1 MYRLFLVEDEPWAL
15 REIEH
20 IVDWQALGFSEVH
33 AFQDPVAAL
42 EAVRTEKPDVV
53 LTDIRMPDMSGH
65 ELIEKSRE
73 LGSNA
78 IFVIV
83 SAYADFDYARRALEE
98 GVFSYLL
105 KPLDEKEVE
114 TLAARLIA
122 RLNERE
128 REREQQR
135 IRNLVGGILLGR
147 REESAESADAPFRV
161 AICGTPGEGWTGIY
175 SDLYLKILAAN
186 EMPERGGVSEAG
198 CRYAHLIREAL
209 TAYYTL
215 HFFDSDKKVLCYQK
229 QQDFYPQ
236 AQEMLGAI
244 RNGDV
249 PHALSLVEGMRSI
262 GTGSVMLD
270 QLSFFY
276 NEILTLV
283 LDKIHD
289 RDLSENLR
297 RFSGCFDMYAVLHD
311 FRTYCDS
318 LNVLICSCA
327 ARPAP
332 VRTDVMESVVG
343 YVDKHYCDALTLEGL
358 SGMFN
363 ISLSHLCRR
372 FKQMTGKSFTE
383 YLSDKRIARAVE
395 LLVHTDGT
403 VAEIG
408 EATGYLDYFYFS
420 KVFKKKM
427 GITPSAY
434 RRQNDPLD

>member
-20 IVDWQALGFSEVH
+20 IVDWQALGFEHVH

-42 EAVRTEKPDVV
+42 EAIRTEKPDVV
-53 LTDIRMPDMSGH
+53 LTDIRMPDMTGH
-65 ELIEKSRE
+65 QLIEKSRE
-73 LGSNA
+73 FGSEA
-78 IFVIV
+78 YFVIV

-105 KPLDEKEVE
+105 KPLDENEVE
-114 TLAARLIA
+114 TLAGKLIA

-128 REREQQR
+128 RQREQQR
-135 IRNLVGGILLGR
+135 VRNLVSGILLGR
-147 REESAESADAPFRV
+147 REESAEAADAPFRV
-161 AICGTPGEGWTGIY
+161 AISGTPGDGWTGIY
-175 SDLYLKILAAN
+175 SDLYLKILTAD
-186 EMPERGGVSEAG
+186 ELPEHGGVSEPG
-198 CRYAHLIREAL
+198 CRYSHLIREAL

-215 HFFDSDKKVLCYQK
+215 HFFGSDSRVLCYRK
-229 QQDFYPQ
+229 KQDFYPQ
-236 AQEMLGAI
+236 AQEMLAAI
-244 RNGDV
+244 REGDV
-249 PHALSLVEGMRSI
+249 PHALSLLESVRSL
-262 GTGSVMLD
+262 TAGSVMLD

-276 NEILTLV
+276 NEILTAV

-318 LNVLICSCA
+318 LTVLIGSCA
-327 ARPAP
+327 AKHTP
-332 VRTDVMESVVG
+332 VRTDVMENVVS
-343 YVDKHYCDALTLEGL
+343 YVDKHYCEALTLEGL

-395 LLVHTDGT
+395 LLVHTEKT

-434 RRQNDPLD
+434 RRREDTVE